1 MIKVNTNPQVIQL
14 YIDQAFPE
22 ATNRQKSL
30 WFKGTKLYSY
40 DSLLAIIDPANNIV
54 CIDSDIRHYSN
65 TTSKQTALLCSRATR
80 SNYIIL
86 SLPLET
92 LPEQVIM
99 YYWNKVEYYIAKY
112 LKARVNQSI
121 YKERI
126 HIYLNQAE
134 LYANYTQINK
144 KSKEYKY
151 RTKLIKQLFEY
162 QIL

>member
-1 MIKVNTNPQVIQL
+1 MIKINTNPQVIQL

-40 DSLLAIIDPANNIV
+40 DSLLAIIDPANNII

-134 LYANYTQINK
+134 VYANYTQLNK

-151 RTKLIKQLFEY
+151 KTKLVKQLFEY
-162 QIL
+162 KLL

>member
-1 MIKVNTNPQVIQL
+1 MIKVNTNPEVIQL
-14 YIDQAFPE
+14 YIDQTFPE
-22 ATNRQKSL
+22 VTNRQKSL

-40 DSLLAIIDPANNIV
+40 DSLLAIIDPANKV
-54 CIDSDIRHYSN
+54 LCIDSDIRHYSN

>member
-40 DSLLAIIDPANNIV
+40 DSLLAIIDPANKV
-54 CIDSDIRHYSN
+54 LCIDSDIRNYSN

-80 SNYIIL
+80 ANFSIFSI
-86 SLPLET
+86 PLET
-92 LPEQVIM
+92 PPEKVLM
-99 YYWNKVEYYIAKY
+99 YYWNLVEGYIAKY
-112 LKARVNQSI
+112 NRAIKHKEYYNSLIKAL
-121 YKERI
+121 
-126 HIYLNQAE
+126 LNEAE

-151 RTKLIKQLFEY
+151 KIKLVKQLFEY
-162 QIL
+162 KLL

>member
-1 MIKVNTNPQVIQL
+1 MIKVNTNPEVILHYLQQNL
-14 YIDQAFPE
+14 YDV
-22 ATNRQKSL
+22 TNRQKSL
-30 WFKGTKLYSY
+30 WFRGTKLYSY
-40 DSLLAIIDPANNIV
+40 DSLLAIIDPANKV
-54 CIDSDIRHYSN
+54 LCIDSNIRHYSN

-86 SLPLET
+86 SFPLET
-92 LPEQVIM
+92 PSEQVIM

-134 LYANYTQINK
+134 VYANYTQFNK

-151 RTKLIKQLFEY
+151 KDKLIKSLFKHK
-162 QIL
+162 LL

>member
-1 MIKVNTNPQVIQL
+1 MIKINTNPQVIQL

-22 ATNRQKSL
+22 ATNRQQSL

-40 DSLLAIIDPANNIV
+40 NSLLAIIDPANNIV
-54 CIDSDIRHYSN
+54 CIDSDIRNYSN
-65 TTSKQTALLCSRATR
+65 TTAKQTALLCSRATR

-99 YYWNKVEYYIAKY
+99 YYWNKVEYYMAKY

-126 HIYLNQAE
+126 HIYLNEAE
-134 LYANYTQINK
+134 VYANYTQINK

-151 RTKLIKQLFEY
+151 KTKLVKQLFEY
-162 QIL
+162 KLL